1 MAMKQVIVED
11 VEFVLHGC
19 SCGPEVLIIFF
30 LKTLKWS
37 ELSTITQFGKI
48 GKHPHTVQNFTL
60 LEVISTIITYVE
72 LGVYYIRWVTIAR
85 GSNFYFHYIKSV
97 GNLDEDAVSF
107 LAFR

>member
-1 MAMKQVIVED
+1 MKQVVVED

-19 SCGPEVLIIFF
+19 SCEPEVFKKFL
-30 LKTLKWS
+30 LKTLEWS
-37 ELSTITQFGKI
+37 DLSTITQFGKI
-48 GKHPHTVQNFTL
+48 GKYPHTVQNFTL
-60 LEVISTIITYVE
+60 LEVISTINTYVE

-85 GSNFYFHYIKSV
+85 CSNFYFHYIKNV